1 MLVKM
6 SQRLFLTRR
15 NKWYLDVSGQTQ
27 SESSFAPIGEVVLS
41 NLDKLNALQQ
51 HDGAIT
57 GVPTGF
63 KDVDH
68 VFNGLQKSDLILV
81 AARPAM
87 GKTAFT
93 LNIAQNVTMVI
104 RQDGSILL
112 SRNGQGTARWSYSV
126 LRGRC
131 EL

>member
-1 MLVKM
+1 MVKH
-6 SQRLFLTRR
+6 SLNHHLRLLGRLF
-15 NKWYLDVSGQTQ
+15 YL
-27 SESSFAPIGEVVLS
+27 I
-41 NLDKLNALQQ
+41 LDKLNALQQ

-93 LNIAQNVTMVI
+93 LNIAQNVTMLYDKTV
-104 RQDGSILL
+104 
-112 SRNGQGTARWSYSV
+112 AFFP
-126 LRGRC
+126 
-131 EL
+131 

>member
-1 MLVKM
+1 M
-6 SQRLFLTRR
+6 
-15 NKWYLDVSGQTQ
+15 
-27 SESSFAPIGEVVLS
+27 
-41 NLDKLNALQQ
+41 QQ

-93 LNIAQNVTMVI
+93 LNIAQNVTMLI
-104 RQDGSILL
+104 RQDGSVLL
-112 SRNGQGTARWSYSV
+112 PRNGQGTARWSYSV